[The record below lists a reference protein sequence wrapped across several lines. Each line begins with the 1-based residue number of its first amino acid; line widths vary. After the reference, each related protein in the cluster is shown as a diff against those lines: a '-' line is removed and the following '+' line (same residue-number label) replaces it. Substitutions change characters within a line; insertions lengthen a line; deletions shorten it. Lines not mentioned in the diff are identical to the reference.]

1 MNGSPPA
8 SKPPSPSRRLAITRW
23 AALPLLEGKHLRS
36 SNFCRNVL
44 RPAYVA
50 ADWRDAVG
58 GGRWTWHSLRHVF
71 CTTALFTWKLD
82 AADVSCIAGHA
93 NVRTTLLMYVGTVAG
108 VIDRARHATA

>member
-1 MNGSPPA
+1 
-8 SKPPSPSRRLAITRW
+8 
-23 AALPLLEGKHLRS
+23 LRS
-36 SNFCRNVL
+36 SNFCPNVL
-44 RPAYVA
+44 QPAYFA
-50 ADWRDAVG
+50 ADWRNAVG

-93 NVRTTLLMYVGTVAG
+93 YVRTTLLMYVGTVAG